1 MKRIPFFSRCLALAL
16 AVSLL
21 TAPAAW
27 AASTAPQLVLSTQG
41 AATSQTV
48 SLTGLP
54 AGTQSLQITLNLSEG
69 GTSYTYVPDSSLNTD
84 GLYTTYKQNGSAVT
98 LYLTAK
104 SGTLTQNGA
113 LTLGTLT
120 AATPFTVKGAS
131 GFKSLDSTSSE
142 TLFPTVGDNSSN
154 QGNPGGGSTGGGDDD
169 SDDSGST
176 STWSITLSQ
185 ATGGTLTS
193 NVTRAAQGATV
204 TLTAAPESGYVLKTL
219 TVTTAAGK
227 TVSLS
232 SQGNGRY
239 TFTMPAAKVTA
250 TATFAPESTA
260 PTYPFTDVPP
270 GVWYEEAV
278 HYVYDQGLMAGTS
291 EDTFAPELS
300 TSRGMI
306 VTILY
311 RLEGSPAV
319 TGGTTFTDVEANSW
333 YTDAVAWAS
342 SQGIVSG
349 YGEGKFGPTDPIT
362 REQMAAILCR
372 YAGYK
377 GVDTTKRADLTA
389 FTDAGQ
395 VAPYAEASMGWAVET
410 GLITGTSTTTL
421 SPAGSAT
428 RAQAALI
435 LMRFSGLFQ

>member
-1 MKRIPFFSRCLALAL
+1 MKRLPFFSRCLALAL

-27 AASTAPQLVLSTQG
+27 AASAAPQLVLSTQG

-48 SLTGLP
+48 GLTGLP
-54 AGTQSLQITLNLSEG
+54 ADTGSLQITLNLSEG
-69 GTSYTYVPDSSLNTD
+69 GTSYTYVPDSSLNAD

-120 AATPFTVKGAS
+120 SGTPFTVKGAS
-131 GFKSLDSTSSE
+131 GFKSLDSASSE

-154 QGNPGGGSTGGGDDD
+154 QGNPSGGSTGGGNNH

-193 NVTRAAQGATV
+193 SVARAAQGATV

-227 TVSLS
+227 NVSLS

-250 TATFAPESTA
+250 TAAFAPESTA

-291 EDTFAPELS
+291 EDTFAPELT

-319 TGGTTFTDVEANSW
+319 TSGTTFTDVEQNSW
-333 YTDAVAWAS
+333 YTAAVAWAS
-342 SQGIVSG
+342 SKGIVSG

-377 GVDTTKRADLTA
+377 ALDTTKQADLTA

-395 VAPYAEASMGWAVET
+395 VAPYAEAAMGWAVET

-428 RAQAALI
+428 RSQAALI